1 MVERFPSSIHNE
13 FNILE
18 TDVETFEAFCFCWPV
33 CLSLTR
39 TVSLYLTKRYLL
51 KKCFVKEIF
60 CSVLANASPFL

>member
-18 TDVETFEAFCFCWPV
+18 TDVETFEPFCLLLA
-33 CLSLTR
+33 CLFESH